1 MINLQLQILRK
12 VVNKEE
18 EHGKTTTPNKFFK
31 QGLHRNLN
39 LADITP
45 VYKKNKKFF
54 KLSVTYP

>member
-1 MINLQLQILRK
+1 MINLQLQIFRK

-18 EHGKTTTPNKFFK
+18 EHGKTPNKFFK

-45 VYKKNKKFF
+45 VYKKNKKF
-54 KLSVTYP
+54 SSYQ